1 MKSWKNYL
9 AWSLV
14 VAVVSIGAARADAEE
29 VPKIPGAGGGSSTHD
44 SVIEGTLDKYDS
56 VLNKLSIK
64 GIGDDK
70 MTLDA
75 VPSLKAKGRHPSRP
89 DGYVKQGRNTRGVF
103 REGQKE
109 SCQGRGTC
117 QRRGGTR
124 VHVQEDGEERQ
135 DRACRTQNPGRALRP
150 ADVIGY

>member
-14 VAVVSIGAARADAEE
+14 VAVVSFGAARVNAEE
-29 VPKIPGAGGGSSTHD
+29 VPKIPGAGSGSSTHE
-44 SVIEGTLDKYDS
+44 SVIEGTLEKYDS

-75 VPSLKAKGRHPSRP
+75 VPSLKAK
-89 DGYVKQGRNTRGVF
+89 DGTRRVPMATVKQG
-103 REGQKE
+103 QKI
-109 SCQGRGTC
+109 
-117 QRRGGTR
+117 R
-124 VHVQEDGEERQ
+124 VVYSEKGKKKV
-135 DRACRTQNPGRALRP
+135 AK
-150 ADVIGY
+150 DVEVV